1 MKPTFSARTRV
12 SSLVLSR
19 ATFSP
24 SSQIHRHTR
33 GSGRK
38 KISPATPPTSP
49 PHPPHKQKSP
59 PNTPPP
65 RGFPRHKHRNQTI
78 RRPQRLHDGEIAPPV
93 KHPSHQRRQ
102 HAQRSRAHDECR
114 RREQRRPRF
123 AQDISLAFGHL
134 PHRSYIRVR
143 QIRLQLLEQG
153 SHLFRRPTR
162 RNLHHR
168 RRNSRPRLKI
178 LQPHIHPAVFA
189 SPRANRA
196 HRRNANV
203 VSLEIQT
210 ERSIARSQKPSRPHT
225 HQNLPPSLRPRRNR
239 PPRIQ
244 SATQLKI
251 SSRHHDLTILYV
263 PSDGI
268 SERHS
273 HPPAKHRRLNR
284 ADFLPR

>member
-12 SSLVLSR
+12 SSLVFSR
-19 ATFSP
+19 ATFWP
-24 SSQIHRHTR
+24 STQ
-33 GSGRK
+33 
-38 KISPATPPTSP
+38 ISPILGLSRHPIRLTSVKFPEPEEPITP
-49 PHPPHKQKSP
+49 PHPPLTNHSNHTTLHP
-59 PNTPPP
+59 
-65 RGFPRHKHRNQTI
+65 H
-78 RRPQRLHDGEIAPPV
+78 RLHDGKTPPPV
-93 KHPSHQRRQ
+93 KLPSHQRRQ

-114 RREQRRPRF
+114 RREHRRPRF

-178 LQPHIHPAVFA
+178 LQRHIHPAVFA

-210 ERSIARSQKPSRPHT
+210 DRSIARSQKTSPPHT
-225 HQNLPPSLRPRRNR
+225 HQN
-239 PPRIQ
+239 
-244 SATQLKI
+244 
-251 SSRHHDLTILYV
+251 
-263 PSDGI
+263 
-268 SERHS
+268 
-273 HPPAKHRRLNR
+273 HR
-284 ADFLPR
+284 